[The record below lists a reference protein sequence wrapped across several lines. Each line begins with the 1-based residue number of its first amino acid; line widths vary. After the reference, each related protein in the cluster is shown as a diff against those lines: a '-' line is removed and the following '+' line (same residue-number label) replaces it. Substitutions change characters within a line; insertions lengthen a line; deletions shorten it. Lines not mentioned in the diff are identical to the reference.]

1 MSGVYPEDKWV
12 SVNGLSLHYLDWG
25 GDRTKKPLILMHGI
39 GGHAH
44 MFDEFAPRM
53 TDKWHVVAL
62 DARGCGDSDWSREG
76 YSAQSFASDVGM
88 FALATGLYP
97 FDYYGHSQGSRIGMP
112 LGGLLR
118 TPNRQLGTWGLRAA
132 AGPFAGWKTDR
143 RGTHD
148 ERQSREAKG
157 LLQRPYGFRLAP

>member
-112 LGGLLR
+112 
-118 TPNRQLGTWGLRAA
+118 WGL
-132 AGPFAGWKTDR
+132 TSD
-143 RGTHD
+143 T
-148 ERQSREAKG
+148 
-157 LLQRPYGFRLAP
+157 